1 MSLEQRVNED
11 IKAAMLAKDK
21 ESLNALRAV
30 KSALLLLKTE
40 KNAGGI
46 TEEIELK
53 TLQKLVK
60 QRKESAQMY
69 KAQNREDLYN
79 EEVFQVNIISKYL
92 PQQMSEDEI
101 TAVIKRLIEQENITD
116 IKGMGKL
123 MGLASKELAGKAE
136 NKTISEIVKKLL
148 SA

>member
-1 MSLEQRVNED
+1 MSLEQRINEE
-11 IKAAMLAKDK
+11 IKIAMLAKEK
-21 ESLNALRAV
+21 EALNALRAI

-40 KNAGGI
+40 KNAGDI
-46 TEEIELK
+46 TEDVELK

-60 QRKESAQMY
+60 QRKESAEMY

-79 EEVFQVNIISKYL
+79 EEVFQMNIISKYL
-92 PQQMSEDEI
+92 PEQMSEEEI

-136 NKTISEIVKKLL
+136 NKVLSEIIKRLL
-148 SA
+148 S

>member
-1 MSLEQRVNED
+1 MSLEQRINED
-11 IKAAMLAKDK
+11 IKTAMLAKEK
-21 ESLNALRAV
+21 EALNALRAI

-40 KNAGGI
+40 KNAGDI
-46 TEEIELK
+46 TEDVELK

-60 QRKESAQMY
+60 QRKESAEMY

-79 EEVFQVNIISKYL
+79 EELFQMNIISKYL
-92 PQQMSEDEI
+92 PEQMSEGEI
-101 TAVIKRLIEQENITD
+101 TAVIKQLIEQENITD

-136 NKTISEIVKKLL
+136 NKVLSEIIKRLL
-148 SA
+148 S

>member
-1 MSLEQRVNED
+1 MSLEEKINAD
-11 IKAAMLAKDK
+11 IKTAMLAKDK

-40 KNAGGI
+40 KNAGNI
-46 TEEIELK
+46 TEDVELK

-60 QRKESAQMY
+60 QRKESAEMY
-69 KAQNREDLYN
+69 KTQNREDLYN
-79 EEVFQVNIISKYL
+79 EEIFQMGIISKYL
-92 PQQMSEDEI
+92 PEQMSDDEI
-101 TAVIKRLIEQENITD
+101 TAVIKRLIEQENIAD

-136 NKTISEIVKKLL
+136 NKVISDIVKSLL
-148 SA
+148 S